1 MALEDQL
8 EKQNGL
14 PVTESN
20 VSQASNSTSAVYQR
34 GLSVHAQPLFMTA
47 LLTALKQV
55 LLLNK
60 SFFQFLC

>member
-20 VSQASNSTSAVYQR
+20 VSQVNNANSAVYQR
-34 GLSVHAQPLFMTA
+34 GLSVHSQPLFMTA

-55 LLLNK
+55 LSLSK
-60 SFFQFLC
+60 